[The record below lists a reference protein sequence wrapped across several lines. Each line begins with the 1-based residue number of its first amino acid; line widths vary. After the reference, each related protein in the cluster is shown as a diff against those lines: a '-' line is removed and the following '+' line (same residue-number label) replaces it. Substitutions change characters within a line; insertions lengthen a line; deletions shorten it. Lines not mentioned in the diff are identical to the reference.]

1 MDVDRPESKLSNL
14 LADILIWA
22 SRDFDEKPVFSVYNM
37 GGIRASLEKG
47 DVTIGDVIEVAPF
60 ENKICFMTMKGS
72 WVKTLFEQIAAR
84 GGEGVSHS
92 VKAVISKDNKLISLK
107 INGEDV
113 NPDAEYRIATIDYLA
128 EGNDGMPA
136 FVNGTNRKML
146 TDKSNNLRFIIMDY
160 FREEMK
166 KGHVVD
172 AEIEGRI
179 TVE

>member
-1 MDVDRPESKLSNL
+1 
-14 LADILIWA
+14 
-22 SRDFDEKPVFSVYNM
+22 
-37 GGIRASLEKG
+37 
-47 DVTIGDVIEVAPF
+47 
-60 ENKICFMTMKGS
+60 MKGS
-72 WVKTLFEQIAAR
+72 WVITLFEQIAAR

-92 VKAVISKDNKLISLK
+92 VKAVISKDGKLKSLK

-136 FVNGTNRKML
+136 FTLGTNRKML

-160 FREEMK
+160 FRENMK
-166 KGHVVD
+166 QGRVVD